1 MSADDVVR
9 GSLQRLVD
17 DDGTTDGVW
26 SAVVSRRRRR
36 RTRRVMVALT
46 PIVLGAIAFGVLST
60 AGDDRSELATGVQG
74 SADDDWIDFAP
85 FEMTYRVT
93 SLQPTGTDTSTWH
106 LSYQAAT
113 EWTHSVVE
121 AGVWEPAFHR
131 AELRDGQFSAFNE
144 DGSLLEV
151 AVLDTPRAPLAILS
165 KGRWGGTSQPR
176 QAGIAQISEAI
187 QCGTPDAP
195 IEQRPC
201 RPDDPTTVVVTS
213 VVYNDD
219 GVPVSVEES
228 VAGTDEVRWG
238 FEVID
243 YERLADGEGAAE
255 DSNEMSEW
263 QPDALGAGSWDSA
276 RTSADGREVLIV
288 LVGGRPFDA
297 ADPCSVDYRAV
308 VDETTDAVRISIE
321 SRSPPPPAGPLV
333 CTLEGHNR
341 TVGAELDAPL
351 DGRALIEDQFDRVQP
366 VFDGA
371 RLYQPSWLPDGWD
384 LAAEGMGFL
393 GERGD
398 GRSWSRG
405 WAGPTPEPRDGD
417 CAGSG
422 EGISLIQADAAIV
435 EADPPHDLKPA
446 GTYDVNGAVATHW
459 TGGPYD
465 RQALTWSI
473 GDEGFVLGPE
483 PACSDD
489 AAASFDRLLRFA
501 RGLRPPSTT

>member
-1 MSADDVVR
+1 MSADDVIR
-9 GSLQRLVD
+9 GGLQRLVD
-17 DDGTTDGVW
+17 DDGTTDDVW

-36 RTRRVMVALT
+36 RMRRAMVALT
-46 PIVLGAIAFGVLST
+46 PIVLGAIAFGVLWT
-60 AGDDRSELATGVQG
+60 AGDDRSELATGVHG
-74 SADDDWIDFAP
+74 PADDDWVDFAP
-85 FEMTYRVT
+85 FEMTYRAT

-121 AGVWEPAFHR
+121 AGVREPAFHR
-131 AELRDGQFSAFNE
+131 AELRDGKFSAFNE

-151 AVLDTPRAPLAILS
+151 EVVDTPRAPLAILS

-176 QAGIAQISEAI
+176 QAGIAQISETI
-187 QCGTPDAP
+187 QCGTPEAP
-195 IEQRPC
+195 IEDRPC
-201 RPDDPTTVVVTS
+201 QPDDPTAVVVTS

-219 GVPVSVEES
+219 GVPVSEEES
-228 VAGTDEVRWG
+228 LAGTDEVRWR
-238 FEVID
+238 FEVIG

-255 DSNEMSEW
+255 DSNEMSDW

-276 RTSADGREVLIV
+276 RTSADGRELLIV

-297 ADPCSVDYRAV
+297 ADSCSVDYRAV
-308 VDETTDAVRISIE
+308 VEETTDAVRISID

-333 CTLEGHNR
+333 CTAEGHTR
-341 TVGAELDAPL
+341 MVWAELDAPL
-351 DGRALIEDQFDRVQP
+351 DGRTLIEDQFDRVRP

-384 LAAEGMGFL
+384 LGAEGTWFL

-405 WAGPTPEPRDGD
+405 WFGPTPEPVDGA

-422 EGISLIQADAAIV
+422 QGISLIQADVAIA
-435 EADPPHDLKPA
+435 EENPPYALEPT
-446 GTYDVNGAVATHW
+446 GTYDVNGALATHW

-465 RQALTWSI
+465 LQALTWSI
-473 GDEGFVLGPE
+473 GGEGFVLSPD

-489 AAASFDRLLRFA
+489 AATSLDRLLRFA
-501 RGLRPPSTT
+501 RGLRSPGTA